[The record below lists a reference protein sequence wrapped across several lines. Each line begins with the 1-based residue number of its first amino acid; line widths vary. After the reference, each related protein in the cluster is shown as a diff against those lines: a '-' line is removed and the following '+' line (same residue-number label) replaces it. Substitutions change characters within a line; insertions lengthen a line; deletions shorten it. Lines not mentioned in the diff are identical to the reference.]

1 VRIPHSCVRGWL
13 PRHFSFF
20 FPDFI
25 FVVVSFLTH
34 NHTVMQ
40 PRNLPDIDL
49 GSSTI
54 ATDNMY
60 RAEEMQKA
68 NITVLKAPKLK

>member
-1 VRIPHSCVRGWL
+1 
-13 PRHFSFF
+13 
-20 FPDFI
+20 
-25 FVVVSFLTH
+25 
-34 NHTVMQ
+34 MQ